1 MTAFRAVGDGI
12 RRVVS
17 APSVLVIVWAT
28 TTAISLPLALSIRG
42 DVVHSFGRSLQAADA
57 AQGMSYDW
65 MQEFV
70 SEASGLATTVRP
82 AVVGFS
88 AVLDNLSA
96 YLDNVQRPAAVAA
109 AAGIYV
115 VAWIF
120 LSGGI
125 ISRYAGERSARTPGF
140 FASCR
145 AYFFRFF
152 RLALVTALVYG
163 LLFGVLQPWLFT
175 SLYPRLARGMLEQ
188 TAAAVRATLYLLF
201 VLVLAAA
208 NIVFD
213 YAKVRTVVEE
223 RRSIF
228 IAIGAAWRFIR
239 KHPVLAIGVYVIDVL
254 LFALALGVYA
264 MVAPPGGGIG
274 VMAWAAFAIGQAYI
288 LGRLAV
294 RLVFWASEIAMVEA
308 RLEARGQLA
317 TDD

>member
-1 MTAFRAVGDGI
+1 
-12 RRVVS
+12 
-17 APSVLVIVWAT
+17 
-28 TTAISLPLALSIRG
+28 
-42 DVVHSFGRSLQAADA
+42 
-57 AQGMSYDW
+57 
-65 MQEFV
+65 
-70 SEASGLATTVRP
+70 
-82 AVVGFS
+82 
-88 AVLDNLSA
+88 
-96 YLDNVQRPAAVAA
+96 
-109 AAGIYV
+109 
-115 VAWIF
+115 
-120 LSGGI
+120 
-125 ISRYAGERSARTPGF
+125 
-140 FASCR
+140 
-145 AYFFRFF
+145 
-152 RLALVTALVYG
+152 
-163 LLFGVLQPWLFT
+163 
-175 SLYPRLARGMLEQ
+175 MLEQ

-201 VLVLAAA
+201 VLVLAGA

-239 KHPVLAIGVYVIDVL
+239 KHPVVAIGVYVIDVL

-294 RLVFWASEIAMVEA
+294 RLVFWASELAIVET